1 MSGRGALSALV
12 HSGASFCFAHN
23 STAYLAAAALAAAL
37 RSFSTSAAVSFGGS
51 TEIVSLSILPLNLN
65 GHSITS
71 SARVQRSLEGWRGR
85 APVLPLTAVK
95 GASVILVLSQYICI
109 GCSPGKHPDT
119 RTMATGSDD
128 DSRDSVHD
136 RYLCIAV

>member
-71 SARVQRSLEGWRGR
+71 SARVQQSLEGWRGR
-85 APVLPLTAVK
+85 R
-95 GASVILVLSQYICI
+95 C
-109 GCSPGKHPDT
+109 C
-119 RTMATGSDD
+119 R
-128 DSRDSVHD
+128 
-136 RYLCIAV
+136 